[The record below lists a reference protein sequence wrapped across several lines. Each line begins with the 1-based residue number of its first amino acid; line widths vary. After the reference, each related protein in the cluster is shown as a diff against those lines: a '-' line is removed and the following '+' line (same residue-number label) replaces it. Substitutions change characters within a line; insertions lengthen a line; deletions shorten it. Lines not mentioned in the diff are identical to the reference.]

1 MKSIRPDELSEAILG
16 IVKEYRQDVADG
28 LKREVKEVGRDC
40 RDDIR
45 DHSPRESG
53 EYADS
58 WSDHVAFE
66 RADDIRIIVYNRKH
80 YRRTHL
86 LENGHLKAGGG
97 RVNGRAHIRPA
108 EQRAAERLLNRA
120 KVVVR
125 QG

>member
-16 IVKEYRQDVADG
+16 IVKEYRQDVA
-28 LKREVKEVGRDC
+28 
-40 RDDIR
+40 DDIR

>member
-28 LKREVKEVGRDC
+28 LKREVKEVGREC

-45 DHSPRESG
+45 DHSPRESR